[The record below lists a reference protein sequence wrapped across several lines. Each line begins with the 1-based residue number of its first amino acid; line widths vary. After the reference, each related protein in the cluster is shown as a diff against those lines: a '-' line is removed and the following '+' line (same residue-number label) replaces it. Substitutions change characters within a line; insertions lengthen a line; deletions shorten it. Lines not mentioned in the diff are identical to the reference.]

1 MQSPCERE
9 HRELHR
15 EMGHSVY
22 SMELG
27 CETKLP
33 RTASSVASSRLP
45 DVVTLGSGPF
55 CSDTHCTMC
64 HSESQLQ
71 DGSWPISIALGPSK
85 LQYSEPGILTCDLR
99 LVRMGHLLT
108 AVLWCE
114 ELADVD
120 IDPSEDGGI
129 TEDMEQGLPDLLL
142 NQSSN

>member
-1 MQSPCERE
+1 MRENTELHREMGHSVYSTELGPCERE

-33 RTASSVASSRLP
+33 RTASSVALSRLP

-71 DGSWPISIALGPSK
+71 DGS
-85 LQYSEPGILTCDLR
+85 
-99 LVRMGHLLT
+99 
-108 AVLWCE
+108 
-114 ELADVD
+114 
-120 IDPSEDGGI
+120 
-129 TEDMEQGLPDLLL
+129 
-142 NQSSN
+142 